1 MTIINQALWILAYA
15 VLAIVTHI
23 LSSRLFGLSDVT
35 AALVG
40 AILFILL
47 IQIHAARNRSR
58 EREDLDNRMMAL
70 REDYQATMG
79 LLEETREDINTLRS
93 GLEDLDNRSG
103 SELVSELRVLQ
114 SMLSR
119 LTEKRPGQGQAG
131 RNIFGH
137 GTNEHAL
144 AHGASGGVPGGVS
157 EAALDPDRERDAIL
171 NIMHNALEDN
181 RIDLYL
187 QPIVNLPSRKVA
199 FYEAFSRVRD
209 ETGQIIFPRQYLN
222 LAAETGL
229 VGTLDNLL
237 LFRCIQV
244 IRRLGPRRPNLRFF
258 CNISPASLNDEDF
271 FPQFLDFM
279 TNNLELADRLVFE
292 FAQADVRNQSSEVEH
307 SLSTLGRRGFR
318 FSMDQVMDLDLDVA
332 DLARRNFSYV
342 KVGADTFLGGA
353 PGHLHKEDLEEALSR
368 RGIELI
374 IEKIE
379 DEASV
384 VEVLEYGVNLGQ
396 GYLFGEPRPSRD
408 DVSAEETVAF
418 DES

>member
-1 MTIINQALWILAYA
+1 MTIINQALWILAYL
-15 VLAIVTHI
+15 VLAIVVNI
-23 LSSRLFGLSDVT
+23 LSSRLFGLSDIS
-35 AALVG
+35 AALV
-40 AILFILL
+40 AAVLFIFL
-47 IQIHAARNRSR
+47 IQVHAARNRSR
-58 EREDLDNRMMAL
+58 ERRELDDRMMAL
-70 REDYQATMG
+70 REDYQATMSF
-79 LLEETREDINTLRS
+79 LEDTREDINSLRS

-119 LTEKRPGQGQAG
+119 LTEKRSARPQSG
-131 RNIFGH
+131 RNTFGH

-144 AHGASGGVPGGVS
+144 AHGAFGKASEGRS
-157 EAALDPDRERDAIL
+157 EAALEPEREREEII

-187 QPIVNLPSRKVA
+187 QPIVTLPSRKVA
-199 FYEAFSRVRD
+199 FYEAFSRVRN
-209 ETGQIIFPRQYLN
+209 EIGQIIFPRQYLN

-292 FAQADVRNQSSEVEH
+292 FAQADVRNQSSEVEQ
-307 SLSTLGRRGFR
+307 SLASLGRRGFR
-318 FSMDQVMDLDLDVA
+318 FSMDQVTDLDIDVA
-332 DLARRNFSYV
+332 DLARRNFSHV

-353 PGHLHKEDLEEALSR
+353 PGHLQREDLEEALGR
-368 RGIELI
+368 RDIDLI

-408 DVSAEETVAF
+408 EAGTEGAETLE
-418 DES
+418 D